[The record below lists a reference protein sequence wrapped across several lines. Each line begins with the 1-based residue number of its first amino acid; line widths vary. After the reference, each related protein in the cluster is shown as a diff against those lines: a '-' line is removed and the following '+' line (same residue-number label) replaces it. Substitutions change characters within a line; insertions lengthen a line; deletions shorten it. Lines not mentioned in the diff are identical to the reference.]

1 MDRLRDNLP
10 ANLETDEIT
19 ELPGEAALLL
29 AEEAVNKTRQ
39 MSSFLPDLTGMVTCG
54 TRGLPAAKLLRRALH
69 AVPRSP
75 RLLRGR
81 LPGAPPRRRRG
92 R

>member
-29 AEEAVNKTRQ
+29 AEDAVNKIDEH
-39 MSSFLPDLTGMVTCG
+39 FLLDLTGLVTAY
-54 TRGLPAAKLLRRALH
+54 RP
-69 AVPRSP
+69 AVPGVF
-75 RLLRGR
+75 LL
-81 LPGAPPRRRRG
+81 PN
-92 R
+92 